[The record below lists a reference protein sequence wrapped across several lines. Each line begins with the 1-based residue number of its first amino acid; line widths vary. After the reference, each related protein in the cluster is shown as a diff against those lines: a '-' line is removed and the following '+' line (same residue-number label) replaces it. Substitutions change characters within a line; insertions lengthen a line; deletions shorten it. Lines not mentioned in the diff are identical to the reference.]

1 MFESLSFFI
10 QFLHFSIASAISFI
24 NCKLPISSF
33 SYQST
38 LSSSFTMRF
47 FIQYSTRYFH
57 NYQHFYCPCIVSII
71 DNPKFVLDPKE
82 RKQKSIPVINILE
95 SISTCFQYCFISQ
108 PLSFMIFQPSNFIL
122 SAHSRSMWIYL
133 CVCLPFIPF
142 FNLGLIN

>member
-95 SISTCFQYCFISQ
+95 SISTLLSILFHLTATQLHDLSTLKLHPVC
-108 PLSFMIFQPSNFIL
+108 PLQIHVDL
-122 SAHSRSMWIYL
+122 SV
-133 CVCLPFIPF
+133 CVSTFY
-142 FNLGLIN
+142 NLFLTLA